1 VRALHKR
8 RQRLADSAGLKR
20 AEQVAEDLNSGISN
34 QGLLTKYENLDD
46 VLNGRE
52 LEAISHSDPTYGENW
67 QDIEQL
73 SLKERVAFLA
83 EWHTKDDGTGV
94 YRKSENYD
102 AVDAPYLPSFVEVLQ
117 GTENPTNVF
126 IKTDDENGTCKREPH
141 YPGLG
146 GSAPM
151 VDRYHRT
158 ASMQSK
164 LQNTLLGNCQR
175 PLKIPVNA
183 EWVFKRCGS
192 RDPLQC
198 GHCSSVNRTNVMTQ
212 MESGTLSEFSFV
224 DPLGVEYID
233 IKTDAENY
241 EFYFMTFTQPSFGA
255 VHANG
260 GWHCPCCCTC
270 DSKTRI
276 KSMAKIRKV
285 KQNLKTRHQPNKAKR
300 ARREFNTA
308 FNSFVRKHLKE
319 IGCKRCPE
327 VVKDATTAGVPLH
340 VTEVLKKR
348 DASPEHFYN
357 FRKQAYFNHNL
368 QDLWDA
374 TRSSLSYYLPEMKY
388 AMAVEFQQ
396 RLAAHIH
403 VIVRLPKNEYSEDAV
418 KHAFDQAKQTKSSR
432 AAQGYIYE
440 WGPDYGQDMRKL
452 RVDNKDENNKRTLAY
467 AIKTLSDY
475 TLKSTAVSE
484 DISVNK
490 VKEQGLGLPRA
501 SFLLMY
507 NHVLKHYLR
516 CNKLGG
522 CLGALCDH
530 SSHEGKHYGYTGQ
543 IIRFSR
549 NWSVAY
555 VIDARGRKQFIN
567 MTKEYILKKKFE
579 YVQHMIATNPEYAAQ
594 AKKKQKILEL
604 NHNILIRNADTY
616 MQEYQK
622 AEALLS
628 RGYLTNPLADAM
640 QEDNYMITSDTF
652 KKATSTSRTVDPAE
666 PSVYGLHGTRF
677 ARMDKDQEE
686 VWDARREAAEKLR
699 EDADG
704 SLQGLSP
711 KEANHKIGHKLKK
724 ITREMV
730 NNPHPD
736 LLSMERQESISE
748 LTVEEFEAKKKK
760 LKSEHGETVNI
771 WQPLSQLESPA
782 EDADDWVD
790 ELIADLH
797 DYLNLN

>member
-1 VRALHKR
+1 MRAVQKR
-8 RQRLADSAGLKR
+8 RERLGTRTGLKR
-20 AEQVAEDLNSGISN
+20 AEQVAKDLREGISN
-34 QGLLTKYENLDD
+34 NDLLAKYDNLND

-52 LEAISHSDPTYGENW
+52 LHAINQPEPHAGDDW
-67 QDIEQL
+67 QDVDQL
-73 SLKERVAFLA
+73 SLEERVAFLA
-83 EWHTKDDGTGV
+83 EWHTRDDGTGF
-94 YRKSENYD
+94 YRKAEDYEG
-102 AVDAPYLPSFVEVLQ
+102 VDAPYLPNFVEVLQ
-117 GTENPTNVF
+117 GAENPTNIF
-126 IKTDDENGTCKREPH
+126 IESEDETGACTRKPH

-146 GSAPM
+146 NAAPM
-151 VDRYHRT
+151 VDRFHRT
-158 ASMQSK
+158 ATMQSRIHS
-164 LQNTLLGNCQR
+164 TLKGNCQR
-175 PLKIPVNA
+175 PLKIPVNG
-183 EWVFKRCGS
+183 EWVFQRCGS

-198 GHCSSVNRTNVMTQ
+198 GHCAAVNHSNVMTQ

-224 DPLGVEYID
+224 DPVGVDYTEIQ
-233 IKTDAENY
+233 TDAENY

-260 GWHCPCCCTC
+260 GWHCPCCCAC
-270 DSKTRI
+270 DTKTRI

-285 KQNLKTRHQPNKAKR
+285 KQNLKTKYKPSSGKKS
-300 ARREFNTA
+300 RRDFYAA
-308 FNSFVRKHLKE
+308 FNAFTKKHLQE

-327 VVKDATTAGVPLH
+327 VMKDGTTAGVPLH
-340 VTEVLKKR
+340 VTEILANR
-348 DASPEHFYN
+348 DSEPEHFYN

-403 VIVRLPKNEYSEDAV
+403 VIVRLPKNEYSEEV
-418 KHAFDQAKQTKSSR
+418 VRHAFDQARQTKSSR

-440 WGPDYGQDMRKL
+440 WGPAYGQDMRKL

-467 AIKTLSDY
+467 AIKTLSGY

-484 DISVNK
+484 DVSIEK
-490 VKEQGLGLPRA
+490 VKEQGLGLPRK

-507 NHVLKHYLR
+507 NYVLKHYLR

-555 VIDARGRKQFIN
+555 FIDSRGRKKYVNI
-567 MTKEYILKKKFE
+567 TKEYILRKKFE
-579 YVQHMIATNPEYAAQ
+579 YVQHRIATDSEYAAQ
-594 AKKKQKILEL
+594 AKKTQEILEL
-604 NHNILIRNADTY
+604 NHNILLGNADVY
-616 MQEYQK
+616 MEEYQK

-640 QEDNYMITSDTF
+640 KEDNYVITPETF
-652 KKATSTSRTVDPAE
+652 RKAKRASASVDPMDS
-666 PSVYGLHGTRF
+666 SVYGLHGRRYE
-677 ARMDKDQEE
+677 RMDEEQEE
-686 VWDARREAAEKLR
+686 VWEARRQAAEKMR
-699 EDADG
+699 EDAEVLKG
-704 SLQGLSP
+704 MSP
-711 KEANHKIGHKLKK
+711 KEANEKIGQELTA

-730 NNPHPD
+730 NKPYHD
-736 LLSMERQESISE
+736 LLEIERKESISE

-760 LKSEHGETVNI
+760 LQHEHGETVNI
-771 WQPLSQLESPA
+771 WQPLSKLESSDEHA
-782 EDADDWVD
+782 DKWLVQFIEDLNDD
-790 ELIADLH
+790 
-797 DYLNLN
+797 LNSN